1 MGFEKS
7 CANFIQQFYNPIIL
21 HLKLKNKIEN
31 FIYGEALSDGLKTSL
46 AIIIP
51 PIVASFFGDLYAGV
65 TISLGAV
72 LAHMTDTPGPF
83 KERRNLMWLSVL
95 LIFIVSYLTKTI
107 NNFPI
112 LLGICLTIIVFFS
125 NMLTVWGQ
133 RLSALGMVI
142 MMSMVMNMNDL
153 RQELTPLHTAL
164 YVTAGAAW
172 YTIFSLAI
180 STFRPYR
187 MAQQNLADAM
197 IHISEYIRIKA
208 SMFDKDSNYDD
219 IVQKLIDEHVV
230 INEKQNLVRD
240 LVFTNKKLV
249 KDQTPIG
256 RSIVFMFSDLMD
268 IFENITATQYDYVK
282 IREVYGDTKAMRKIY
297 NMMNK
302 LAHELKMIAYHIN
315 SNKRPKKPP
324 FDFDAELKKIDDA
337 IKELYAEGKKPI
349 VLSKIYINL
358 KQVVYKIEFIHKFFY
373 DDSFTEK
380 KKNPLD
386 HAEHFQPTVDY
397 SFGKI
402 KDHLNLKSS
411 IFRHAI
417 RSSIVMLLAYCI
429 TFIIPMTYHSYW
441 LLMTVL
447 VILKPG
453 FSVTKKRNLQRLK
466 GTIFGGL
473 IGILILLI
481 FPQLS
486 VRFVLM
492 LFFML
497 MAYTFI
503 RHKYAVGTFYLTAYI
518 LISFSFY
525 SQKDS
530 LYIIQ
535 ERTIDTLVGGLMA
548 FISCYIILPSWEKNN
563 MNEYIQKALI
573 ANYEFVFLIFK
584 KLADNDVTTTDYKLA
599 RKDVFIAMA
608 NINSVF
614 QRVISEPKDKQ
625 ENADDL
631 NKFTIFNQSF
641 VSYSLGLVK
650 ILKKN
655 NSVILTSEHIR
666 LMKKILQ
673 LLLQNIRLYG
683 EYETENLPK
692 TIEFKEK
699 TIAYTEIE
707 TEALQN
713 DSELIEDLLEYLYE
727 ISYDFTK
734 VGHVFVKEKP
744 LKE

>member
-1 MGFEKS
+1 MK
-7 CANFIQQFYNPIIL
+7 I
-21 HLKLKNKIEN
+21 KNDIEN

-46 AIIIP
+46 AIVIP
-51 PIVASFFGDLYAGV
+51 PLVAGYFGDLYAGV
-65 TISLGAV
+65 TISLGAT

-95 LIFIVSYLTKTI
+95 LIFIVSYFTKTI
-107 NNFPI
+107 NSFPI
-112 LLGICLTIIVFFS
+112 LLGICLTIIVFIS

-133 RLSALGMVI
+133 RTSALGMVI

-153 RQELTPLHTAL
+153 RKELSPFEIGA

-187 MAQQNLADAM
+187 MAQQNLADTM

-219 IVQKLIDEHVV
+219 IIKKLIDEHVV
-230 INEKQNLVRD
+230 INEKQSLVRE
-240 LVFTNKKLV
+240 LVFSNKKLV

-256 RSIVFMFSDLMD
+256 RSIVFIFSDLVD
-268 IFENITATQYDYVK
+268 IFENITATQYDYQK
-282 IREVYGDTKAMRKIY
+282 IREIYGETKAMRKIY

-302 LAHELKMIAYHIN
+302 IAHELKIIAYHIN
-315 SNKRPKKPP
+315 SDKKPKNP
-324 FDFDAELKKIDDA
+324 TFDFDLELKKIDDA
-337 IKELYAEGKKPI
+337 IKELYAEGKKPL

-358 KQVVYKIEFIHKFFY
+358 KQIVYKIEFIHKFFY

-397 SFGKI
+397 SFRKLR
-402 KDHLNLKSS
+402 DHLNLKSS
-411 IFRHAI
+411 IFRHAL
-417 RSSIVMLLAYCI
+417 RASIVMLIAYGV

-441 LLMTVL
+441 ILMTVL

-453 FSVTKKRNLQRLK
+453 FSVTKKRNYQRLK
-466 GTIFGGL
+466 GTIGGGL
-473 IGILILLI
+473 VGVLILLV
-481 FPQLS
+481 FPQTS
-486 VRFVLM
+486 IRFILM

-503 RHKYAVGTFYLTAYI
+503 RHKYAIGTFYLTAYI

-525 SQKDS
+525 SHKDS

-535 ERTIDTLVGGLMA
+535 ERFIDTLLGGLMA
-548 FISCYIILPSWEKNN
+548 FVSSYIIFPTWEKNN

-573 ANYEFVFLIFK
+573 ANYEFIFLIFK
-584 KLADNDVTTTDYKLA
+584 KLADNPVSTTDYKLA
-599 RKDVFIAMA
+599 RKDIFIAMA

-614 QRVISEPKDKQ
+614 QRVISEPKGKQ
-625 ENADDL
+625 ENADIL

-641 VSYSLGLVK
+641 VSYSVGLVK
-650 ILKKN
+650 ILNKN
-655 NSVILTSEHIR
+655 NSVILTSEHVR
-666 LMKKILQ
+666 LIKKILQ

-683 EYETENLPK
+683 DYETENLLK
-692 TIEFKEK
+692 NIEFKP
-699 TIAYTEIE
+699 TIPYSEIE

-713 DSELIEDLLEYLYE
+713 DAELIEDLLEYLYE
-727 ISYDFTK
+727 IVYDFTK
-734 VGHVFVKEKP
+734 VGHVFVKEEI

>member
-315 SNKRPKKPP
+315 SNKRPKKPS

-486 VRFVLM
+486 VRFVMM

-727 ISYDFTK
+727 ICYDFTK

>member
-1 MGFEKS
+1 M
-7 CANFIQQFYNPIIL
+7 
-21 HLKLKNKIEN
+21 KLKNTIEN
-31 FIYGEALSDGLKTSL
+31 FIFGEALADGLKTSL
-46 AIIIP
+46 AIVIP
-51 PIVASFFGDLYAGV
+51 PLIASFFDDLHAGV
-65 TISLGAV
+65 TISLGAI

-83 KERRNLMWLSVL
+83 KERRNLMWLSVI
-95 LIFIVSYLTKTI
+95 LIFLVSFFTKSI
-107 NNFPI
+107 NSFPI
-112 LLGICLTIIVFFS
+112 ILGICLTIIVFLS

-133 RLSALGMVI
+133 RTSALGMVV
-142 MMSMVMNMNDL
+142 MMTMVMNMNDL
-153 RQELTPLHTAL
+153 RAEFSPFHIAL
-164 YVTAGAAW
+164 FVSAGAVW

-208 SMFDKDSNYDD
+208 SMFDKDSEYDD
-219 IVQKLIDEHVV
+219 IIKKLIDEHVV
-230 INEKQNLVRD
+230 INEKQNLVRE

-256 RSIVFMFSDLMD
+256 RSIVFIFSDLID
-268 IFENITATQYDYVK
+268 IFENITANQYDYKK

-302 LAHELKMIAYHIN
+302 IAHELKMIAYHIN
-315 SNKRPKKPP
+315 SNKKPKQPT
-324 FDFDAELKKIDDA
+324 FDFEVELKKIDDA

-349 VLSKIYINL
+349 VLTKIYINL
-358 KQVVYKIEFIHKFFY
+358 KQIVYKIEFIHKFFY

-386 HAEHFQPTVDY
+386 HVEHFQPTVDY
-397 SFGKI
+397 SIRKLR
-402 KDHLNLKSS
+402 DHLNLKSP
-411 IFRHAI
+411 IFRHAL
-417 RSSIVMLLAYCI
+417 RSSIVMILAYGV

-441 LLMTVL
+441 ILMTVL

-466 GTIFGGL
+466 GTIGGGL

-481 FPQLS
+481 IPQHS
-486 VRFVLM
+486 IRFVLM

-503 RHKYAVGTFYLTAYI
+503 RQKYAIGTFYLTAYI

-525 SQKDS
+525 SEKDS
-530 LYIIQ
+530 IYIIQ
-535 ERTIDTLVGGLMA
+535 ERLVDTLIGGFMA
-548 FISCYIILPSWEKNN
+548 FISCYIIFPTWEKNS

-573 ANYEFVFLIFK
+573 ADYEFIFLIFK
-584 KLADNDVTTTDYKLA
+584 KLADNDVSTTDYKLA

-614 QRVISEPKDKQ
+614 QRVISEPKGKQ
-625 ENADDL
+625 ENAKEL

-641 VSYSLGLVK
+641 VSYSVGLVK
-650 ILKKN
+650 IIKKN

-683 EYETENLPK
+683 EYETDHLMK
-692 TIEFKEK
+692 TIQFQEK

-713 DSELIEDLLEYLYE
+713 ESELIEDLLEYLYE
-727 ISYDFTK
+727 IVYDFTK
-734 VGHVFVKEKP
+734 VGHVFVTDEP
-744 LKE
+744 LKDTKIT

>member
-46 AIIIP
+46 AIVIP

-164 YVTAGAAW
+164 YVTTGAAW

-315 SNKRPKKPP
+315 SNKRPKKPS

>member
-1 MGFEKS
+1 ME
-7 CANFIQQFYNPIIL
+7 
-21 HLKLKNKIEN
+21 LKNKIEN
-31 FIYGEALSDGLKTSL
+31 FIYGEALSDGIKTSL
-46 AIIIP
+46 AIVIP
-51 PIVASFFGDLYAGV
+51 PLIASFFGDLHAGV
-65 TISLGAV
+65 TISLGAI

-95 LIFIVSYLTKTI
+95 LIFVVSFFTKSI
-107 NNFPI
+107 NSFPI
-112 LLGICLTIIVFFS
+112 ILGICLTIIVFLS

-133 RLSALGMVI
+133 RTSALGMVI
-142 MMSMVMNMNDL
+142 MMTMVMNMNDL
-153 RQELTPLHTAL
+153 RAEFSPFHIAL
-164 YVTAGAAW
+164 FVSAGAVW
-172 YTIFSLAI
+172 YSIFSLAI

-208 SMFDKDSNYDD
+208 SMFDKDSEYDD
-219 IVQKLIDEHVV
+219 IIKKLIDEHVL
-230 INEKQNLVRD
+230 ISEKQNLVRE

-256 RSIVFMFSDLMD
+256 RSIVFIFSDLID
-268 IFENITATQYDYVK
+268 IFENITANQYDYKK

-302 LAHELKMIAYHIN
+302 IAHELKMIAYHIN
-315 SNKRPKKPP
+315 SNKKPKQPT
-324 FDFDAELKKIDDA
+324 FDFDVELKKIDDA

-358 KQVVYKIEFIHKFFY
+358 KQIVYKIEFIHKFFY

-386 HAEHFQPTVDY
+386 HVEHFQPTVDY
-397 SFGKI
+397 SFRKLR
-402 KDHLNLKSS
+402 DHLNLKSP
-411 IFRHAI
+411 IFRHAL
-417 RSSIVMLLAYCI
+417 RASIVMILAYGV

-441 LLMTVL
+441 ILMTVL

-466 GTIFGGL
+466 GTIGGGL
-473 IGILILLI
+473 IGILILFVI
-481 FPQLS
+481 PQHS
-486 VRFVLM
+486 IRFVLM

-503 RHKYAVGTFYLTAYI
+503 RQKYAIGTFYLTAYI

-525 SQKDS
+525 SDKDS
-530 LYIIQ
+530 IYIIQ
-535 ERTIDTLVGGLMA
+535 ERLVDTLIGGFMA
-548 FISCYIILPSWEKNN
+548 FISCYIIFPTWEKNN

-573 ANYEFVFLIFK
+573 ADYEFIFLIFK
-584 KLADNDVTTTDYKLA
+584 KLADNDVSTTDYKLA

-625 ENADDL
+625 ANAKEL

-641 VSYSLGLVK
+641 VSYSVGLVK
-650 ILKKN
+650 VIQKN

-683 EYETENLPK
+683 EYETENLAK
-692 TIEFKEK
+692 TIQFQEK
-699 TIAYTEIE
+699 TIAYSEIE

-713 DSELIEDLLEYLYE
+713 ESELIEDLLEYLYE
-727 ISYDFTK
+727 IVYDFTK
-734 VGHVFVKEKP
+734 VGHVFVKDEP
-744 LKE
+744 LKD

>member
-1 MGFEKS
+1 ME
-7 CANFIQQFYNPIIL
+7 L
-21 HLKLKNKIEN
+21 RNKIEN

-51 PIVASFFGDLYAGV
+51 PILASSFGYLYVGV

-95 LIFIVSYLTKTI
+95 MIFIVSYFTKTI
-107 NNFPI
+107 NNYPI
-112 LLGICLTIIVFFS
+112 FLGICLTLIVFCS

-133 RLSALGMVI
+133 RTSALGMVI

-153 RQELTPLHTAL
+153 RNDLSPFDIAF

-180 STFRPYR
+180 TTFRPYR
-187 MAQQNLADAM
+187 MAQQNLADTM
-197 IHISEYIRIKA
+197 IHTSEYIRIKA
-208 SMFDKDSNYDD
+208 SMFDIDSNYDD
-219 IVQKLIDEHVV
+219 IIKKLIDEHVV
-230 INEKQNLVRD
+230 INEKQNLVRE
-240 LVFTNKKLV
+240 LVFSNKRLV

-256 RSIVFMFSDLMD
+256 RSIVFIFSDLVD
-268 IFENITATQYDYVK
+268 IFESITANQYDYVK
-282 IREVYGDTKAMRKIY
+282 MREAYGNTKAMRKIY
-297 NMMNK
+297 NLMNK

-315 SNKRPKKPP
+315 SNKRPKKPS
-324 FDFDAELKKIDDA
+324 FDFEVELKKIDDA
-337 IKELYAEGKKPI
+337 IKELYDEGQKPI
-349 VLSKIYINL
+349 VLSKVYINL
-358 KQVVYKIEFIHKFFY
+358 KQIVYKIEFIHKFFY

-386 HAEHFQPTVDY
+386 HAKNFEPRINY
-397 SFGKI
+397 PLRKL

-417 RSSIVMLLAYCI
+417 RASIVMLLAYGV

-441 LLMTVL
+441 ILMTVL

-453 FSVTKKRNLQRLK
+453 FSVTKKRNFQRLK
-466 GTIFGGL
+466 GTIGGGL
-473 IGILILLI
+473 IGVLILLLI
-481 FPQLS
+481 PQQS
-486 VRFVLM
+486 IRFALM
-492 LFFML
+492 LIFML

-503 RHKYAVGTFYLTAYI
+503 RNKYAIGTFYLTAYI

-525 SQKDS
+525 SHKDS
-530 LYIIQ
+530 LEIIQ
-535 ERTIDTLVGGLMA
+535 ERLIDTLIGGFMA
-548 FISCYIILPSWEKNN
+548 FISSYLILPSWEKNN

-573 ANYEFVFLIFK
+573 ANYEFIYLIFK
-584 KLADNDVTTTDYKLA
+584 KLADNEVSTTEYKLA

-614 QRVISEPKDKQ
+614 QRVISEPKGKQ
-625 ENADDL
+625 ANANEL

-641 VSYSLGLVK
+641 VSYSVGLVK

-692 TIEFKEK
+692 TINFKDN
-699 TIAYTEIE
+699 TIIYTEIE

-727 ISYDFTK
+727 IAYDFTK
-734 VGHVFVKEKP
+734 VGHVFVKEK
-744 LKE
+744 L

>member
-1 MGFEKS
+1 M
-7 CANFIQQFYNPIIL
+7 
-21 HLKLKNKIEN
+21 KLKNTIEN
-31 FIYGEALSDGLKTSL
+31 FIFGEALADGLKTSL
-46 AIIIP
+46 AIVIP
-51 PIVASFFGDLYAGV
+51 PLIASFFDDLHAGV
-65 TISLGAV
+65 TISLGAI

-83 KERRNLMWLSVL
+83 KERRNLMWLSVI
-95 LIFIVSYLTKTI
+95 LIFVVSFFTKSI
-107 NNFPI
+107 NSFPI
-112 LLGICLTIIVFFS
+112 ILGICLTIIVFLS

-133 RLSALGMVI
+133 RTSALGMVV
-142 MMSMVMNMNDL
+142 MMTMVMNMNDL
-153 RQELTPLHTAL
+153 RAEFSPFHIAL
-164 YVTAGAAW
+164 FVSAGAVW

-208 SMFDKDSNYDD
+208 SMFDKDSEYDD
-219 IVQKLIDEHVV
+219 IINKLIDEHVV
-230 INEKQNLVRD
+230 INEKQNLVRE

-256 RSIVFMFSDLMD
+256 RSIVFIFSDLID
-268 IFENITATQYDYVK
+268 IFENITANQYDYKK

-302 LAHELKMIAYHIN
+302 IAHELKMIAYHIN
-315 SNKRPKKPP
+315 SNKKPKQPT
-324 FDFDAELKKIDDA
+324 FDFEVELKKIDDA

-349 VLSKIYINL
+349 VLTKIYINL
-358 KQVVYKIEFIHKFFY
+358 KQIVYKIEFIHKFFY

-386 HAEHFQPTVDY
+386 HVEHFQPTVDY
-397 SFGKI
+397 SIRKLR
-402 KDHLNLKSS
+402 DHLNLKSP
-411 IFRHAI
+411 IFRHAL
-417 RSSIVMLLAYCI
+417 RSSIVMILAYGV

-441 LLMTVL
+441 ILMTVL

-466 GTIFGGL
+466 GTIGGGL

-481 FPQLS
+481 IPQHS
-486 VRFVLM
+486 IRFVLM

-503 RHKYAVGTFYLTAYI
+503 RQKYAIGTFYLTAYI

-525 SQKDS
+525 SEKDS
-530 LYIIQ
+530 IYIIQ
-535 ERTIDTLVGGLMA
+535 ERLVDTLIGGFMA
-548 FISCYIILPSWEKNN
+548 FISCYIIFPTWEKNS

-573 ANYEFVFLIFK
+573 ADYEFIFLIFK
-584 KLADNDVTTTDYKLA
+584 KLADNDVSTTDYKLA

-614 QRVISEPKDKQ
+614 QRIISEPKDKQ
-625 ENADDL
+625 ANAKEL

-641 VSYSLGLVK
+641 VSYSVGLVK
-650 ILKKN
+650 IIKKN

-673 LLLQNIRLYG
+673 LLLQNIRLYD
-683 EYETENLPK
+683 EYETDNLMK
-692 TIEFKEK
+692 TIQFQEK

-713 DSELIEDLLEYLYE
+713 ESELIEDLLEYLYE
-727 ISYDFTK
+727 IVYDFTK
-734 VGHVFVKEKP
+734 VGHVFVTDEP
-744 LKE
+744 LKDTKIT

>member
-1 MGFEKS
+1 M
-7 CANFIQQFYNPIIL
+7 
-21 HLKLKNKIEN
+21 KLKNTIEN
-31 FIYGEALSDGLKTSL
+31 FIFGEALADGLKTSL
-46 AIIIP
+46 AIVIP
-51 PIVASFFGDLYAGV
+51 PLIASFFDDLHAGV
-65 TISLGAV
+65 TISLGAI

-83 KERRNLMWLSVL
+83 KERRNLMWLSVI
-95 LIFIVSYLTKTI
+95 LIFVVSFFTKSI
-107 NNFPI
+107 NSFPI
-112 LLGICLTIIVFFS
+112 ILGICLTIIVFLS

-133 RLSALGMVI
+133 RTSALGMVV
-142 MMSMVMNMNDL
+142 MMTMVMNMNDL
-153 RQELTPLHTAL
+153 RAEFSPFHIAL
-164 YVTAGAAW
+164 FVSAGAVW

-208 SMFDKDSNYDD
+208 SMFDKDSEYDD
-219 IVQKLIDEHVV
+219 IIKKLIDEHVV
-230 INEKQNLVRD
+230 INEKQNLVRE

-256 RSIVFMFSDLMD
+256 RSIVFIFSDLID
-268 IFENITATQYDYVK
+268 IFENITANQYDYKK

-302 LAHELKMIAYHIN
+302 IAHELKMIAYHIN
-315 SNKRPKKPP
+315 SNKKPKQPT
-324 FDFDAELKKIDDA
+324 FDFEVELKKIDDA

-349 VLSKIYINL
+349 VLTKIYINL
-358 KQVVYKIEFIHKFFY
+358 KQIVYKIEFIHKFFY

-380 KKNPLD
+380 KKNPLV
-386 HAEHFQPTVDY
+386 HVEHFQPTVDY
-397 SFGKI
+397 SIRKLR
-402 KDHLNLKSS
+402 DHLNLKSP
-411 IFRHAI
+411 IFRHAL
-417 RSSIVMLLAYCI
+417 RSSIVMILAYGV

-441 LLMTVL
+441 ILMTVL

-466 GTIFGGL
+466 GTIGGGL

-481 FPQLS
+481 IPQHS
-486 VRFVLM
+486 IRFVLM

-503 RHKYAVGTFYLTAYI
+503 RQKYAIGTFYLTAYI

-525 SQKDS
+525 SEKDS
-530 LYIIQ
+530 IYIIQ
-535 ERTIDTLVGGLMA
+535 ERLVDTLIGGFMA
-548 FISCYIILPSWEKNN
+548 FISCYIIFPTWEKNS

-573 ANYEFVFLIFK
+573 ADYEFIFLIFK
-584 KLADNDVTTTDYKLA
+584 KLADNDVSTTDYKLA
-599 RKDVFIAMA
+599 RKDIFIAMA

-614 QRVISEPKDKQ
+614 QRVISEPKGKQ
-625 ENADDL
+625 ENAKEL

-641 VSYSLGLVK
+641 VSYSVGLVK
-650 ILKKN
+650 IIKKN

-683 EYETENLPK
+683 EYETDHLMK
-692 TIEFKEK
+692 TIQFQEK

-713 DSELIEDLLEYLYE
+713 ESELIEDLLEYLYE
-727 ISYDFTK
+727 IVYDFTK
-734 VGHVFVKEKP
+734 VGHVFVTDEP
-744 LKE
+744 LKDTKIT

>member
-1 MGFEKS
+1 M
-7 CANFIQQFYNPIIL
+7 
-21 HLKLKNKIEN
+21 KLKNTIEN
-31 FIYGEALSDGLKTSL
+31 FIFGEALADGLKTSL
-46 AIIIP
+46 AIVIP
-51 PIVASFFGDLYAGV
+51 PLIASFFDDLHAGV
-65 TISLGAV
+65 TISLGAI

-83 KERRNLMWLSVL
+83 KERRNLMWLSVI
-95 LIFIVSYLTKTI
+95 LIFVVSFFTKSI
-107 NNFPI
+107 NSFPI
-112 LLGICLTIIVFFS
+112 ILGICLTIIVFLS

-133 RLSALGMVI
+133 RTSALGMVV
-142 MMSMVMNMNDL
+142 MMTMVMNMNDL
-153 RQELTPLHTAL
+153 RAEFSPFHIAL
-164 YVTAGAAW
+164 FVSAGAVW

-208 SMFDKDSNYDD
+208 SMFDKDSEYDD
-219 IVQKLIDEHVV
+219 IIKKLIDEHVV
-230 INEKQNLVRD
+230 INEKQNLVRE

-256 RSIVFMFSDLMD
+256 RSIVFIFSDLID
-268 IFENITATQYDYVK
+268 IFENITANQYDYKK

-302 LAHELKMIAYHIN
+302 IAHELKMIAYHIN
-315 SNKRPKKPP
+315 SNKKPKQPT
-324 FDFDAELKKIDDA
+324 FDFEVELKKIDDA

-349 VLSKIYINL
+349 VLTKIYINL
-358 KQVVYKIEFIHKFFY
+358 KQIVYKIEFIHKFFY

-386 HAEHFQPTVDY
+386 HVEHFQPTVDY
-397 SFGKI
+397 SIRKLR
-402 KDHLNLKSS
+402 DHLNLKSP
-411 IFRHAI
+411 IFRHAL
-417 RSSIVMLLAYCI
+417 RSSIVMILAYGV

-441 LLMTVL
+441 ILMTVL

-466 GTIFGGL
+466 GTIGGGL

-481 FPQLS
+481 IPQHS
-486 VRFVLM
+486 IRFVLM

-503 RHKYAVGTFYLTAYI
+503 RQKYAIGTFYLTAYI

-525 SQKDS
+525 SEKDS
-530 LYIIQ
+530 IYIIQ
-535 ERTIDTLVGGLMA
+535 ERLVDTLIGGFMA
-548 FISCYIILPSWEKNN
+548 FISCYIIFPTWEKNS

-573 ANYEFVFLIFK
+573 ADYEFIFLIFK
-584 KLADNDVTTTDYKLA
+584 KLADNDVSTTDYKLA

-614 QRVISEPKDKQ
+614 QRVISEPKGKQ
-625 ENADDL
+625 ENAKEL

-641 VSYSLGLVK
+641 VSYSVGLVK
-650 ILKKN
+650 IIKKN

-683 EYETENLPK
+683 EYETDHLMK
-692 TIEFKEK
+692 TIQFQEK

-713 DSELIEDLLEYLYE
+713 ESELIEDLLEYLYE
-727 ISYDFTK
+727 IVYDFTK
-734 VGHVFVKEKP
+734 VGHVFVTDEP
-744 LKE
+744 LKDTKIT

>member
-1 MGFEKS
+1 M
-7 CANFIQQFYNPIIL
+7 
-21 HLKLKNKIEN
+21 KLKNTIEN
-31 FIYGEALSDGLKTSL
+31 FIFGEALADGLKTSL
-46 AIIIP
+46 AIVIP
-51 PIVASFFGDLYAGV
+51 PLIASFFDDLHAGV
-65 TISLGAV
+65 TISLGAI

-83 KERRNLMWLSVL
+83 KERRNLMWLSVI
-95 LIFIVSYLTKTI
+95 LIFVVSFFTKSI
-107 NNFPI
+107 NSFPI
-112 LLGICLTIIVFFS
+112 ILGICLTIIVFLS

-133 RLSALGMVI
+133 RTSALGMVV
-142 MMSMVMNMNDL
+142 MMTMVMNMNDL
-153 RQELTPLHTAL
+153 RAEFSPFHIAL
-164 YVTAGAAW
+164 FVSAGAVW

-208 SMFDKDSNYDD
+208 SMFDKDSEYDD
-219 IVQKLIDEHVV
+219 IIKKLIDEHVV
-230 INEKQNLVRD
+230 INEKQNLVRE

-256 RSIVFMFSDLMD
+256 RSIVFIFSDLID
-268 IFENITATQYDYVK
+268 IFENITANQYDYKK

-302 LAHELKMIAYHIN
+302 IAHELKMIAYHIN
-315 SNKRPKKPP
+315 SNKKPKQPT
-324 FDFDAELKKIDDA
+324 FDFEVELKKIDDA

-349 VLSKIYINL
+349 VLTKIYINL
-358 KQVVYKIEFIHKFFY
+358 KQIVYKIEFIHKFFY

-386 HAEHFQPTVDY
+386 HVEHFQPTVDY
-397 SFGKI
+397 SIRKLR
-402 KDHLNLKSS
+402 DHLNLKSP
-411 IFRHAI
+411 IFRHAL
-417 RSSIVMLLAYCI
+417 RSSIVMILAYGV

-441 LLMTVL
+441 ILMTVL

-466 GTIFGGL
+466 GTIGGGL

-481 FPQLS
+481 ISQHS
-486 VRFVLM
+486 IRFVLM

-503 RHKYAVGTFYLTAYI
+503 RQKYAIGTFYLTAYI

-525 SQKDS
+525 SEKDS
-530 LYIIQ
+530 IYIIQ
-535 ERTIDTLVGGLMA
+535 ERLVDTLIGGFMA
-548 FISCYIILPSWEKNN
+548 FISCYIIFPTWEKNS

-573 ANYEFVFLIFK
+573 ADYEFIFLIFK
-584 KLADNDVTTTDYKLA
+584 KLADNDVSTTDYKLA
-599 RKDVFIAMA
+599 RKDIFIAMA

-614 QRVISEPKDKQ
+614 QRVISEPKGKQ
-625 ENADDL
+625 ENAKEL

-641 VSYSLGLVK
+641 VSYSVGLVK
-650 ILKKN
+650 IIKKN

-683 EYETENLPK
+683 EYETDHLMK
-692 TIEFKEK
+692 TIQFQEK

-713 DSELIEDLLEYLYE
+713 ESELIEDLLEYLYE
-727 ISYDFTK
+727 IVYDFTK
-734 VGHVFVKEKP
+734 VGHVFVTDEP
-744 LKE
+744 LKDTKIT

>member
-1 MGFEKS
+1 M
-7 CANFIQQFYNPIIL
+7 
-21 HLKLKNKIEN
+21 KLKNTIEN
-31 FIYGEALSDGLKTSL
+31 FIFGEALADGLKTSL
-46 AIIIP
+46 AIVIP
-51 PIVASFFGDLYAGV
+51 PLIASFFDDLHAGV
-65 TISLGAV
+65 TISLGAI

-83 KERRNLMWLSVL
+83 KERRNLMWLSVI
-95 LIFIVSYLTKTI
+95 LIFVVSFFTKSI
-107 NNFPI
+107 NSFPI
-112 LLGICLTIIVFFS
+112 ILGICLTIIVFLS

-133 RLSALGMVI
+133 RTSALGMVV
-142 MMSMVMNMNDL
+142 MMTMVMNMNDL
-153 RQELTPLHTAL
+153 RAEFSPFHIAL
-164 YVTAGAAW
+164 FVSAGAVW

-208 SMFDKDSNYDD
+208 SMFDKDSEYDD
-219 IVQKLIDEHVV
+219 IINKLIDEHVV
-230 INEKQNLVRD
+230 INEKQNLVRE

-256 RSIVFMFSDLMD
+256 RSIVFIFSDLID
-268 IFENITATQYDYVK
+268 IFENITANQYDYKK

-302 LAHELKMIAYHIN
+302 IAHELKMIAYHIN
-315 SNKRPKKPP
+315 SNKKPKQPT
-324 FDFDAELKKIDDA
+324 FDFEVELKKIDDA

-349 VLSKIYINL
+349 VLTKIYINL
-358 KQVVYKIEFIHKFFY
+358 KQIVYKIEFIHKFFY

-386 HAEHFQPTVDY
+386 HVEHFQPTVDY
-397 SFGKI
+397 SIRKLR
-402 KDHLNLKSS
+402 DHLNLKSP
-411 IFRHAI
+411 IFRHAL
-417 RSSIVMLLAYCI
+417 RSSIVMILAYGV

-441 LLMTVL
+441 ILMTVL

-466 GTIFGGL
+466 GTIGGGL

-481 FPQLS
+481 IPQHS
-486 VRFVLM
+486 IRFVLM

-503 RHKYAVGTFYLTAYI
+503 RQKYAIGTFYLTAYI

-525 SQKDS
+525 SEKDS
-530 LYIIQ
+530 IYIIQ
-535 ERTIDTLVGGLMA
+535 ERLVDTLIGGFMA
-548 FISCYIILPSWEKNN
+548 FISCYIIFPTWEKNS

-573 ANYEFVFLIFK
+573 ADYEFIFLIFK
-584 KLADNDVTTTDYKLA
+584 KLADNDVSTTDYKLA

-614 QRVISEPKDKQ
+614 QRIISEPKDKQ
-625 ENADDL
+625 ANAKEL

-641 VSYSLGLVK
+641 VSYSVGLAKV
-650 ILKKN
+650 LQKN

-666 LMKKILQ
+666 LMKKTLQ
-673 LLLQNIRLYG
+673 LLLQNVRLYG
-683 EYETENLPK
+683 EYETENLLK
-692 TIEFKEK
+692 TIEFKQ
-699 TIAYTEIE
+699 TIIYSEIE

-727 ISYDFTK
+727 IVYDFTK
-734 VGHVFVKEKP
+734 VGHVFVKEQSIKNS
-744 LKE
+744 

>member
-1 MGFEKS
+1 M
-7 CANFIQQFYNPIIL
+7 
-21 HLKLKNKIEN
+21 KLKNTIEN
-31 FIYGEALSDGLKTSL
+31 FIFGEALADGLKTSL
-46 AIIIP
+46 AIVIP
-51 PIVASFFGDLYAGV
+51 PLIASFFDDLHAGV
-65 TISLGAV
+65 TISLGAI

-83 KERRNLMWLSVL
+83 KERRNLMWLSVI
-95 LIFIVSYLTKTI
+95 LIFVVSFFTKSI
-107 NNFPI
+107 NSFPI
-112 LLGICLTIIVFFS
+112 ILGICLTIIVFLS

-133 RLSALGMVI
+133 RTSALGMVV
-142 MMSMVMNMNDL
+142 MMTMVMNMNDL
-153 RQELTPLHTAL
+153 RAEFSPFHIAL
-164 YVTAGAAW
+164 FVSAGAVW

-208 SMFDKDSNYDD
+208 SMFDKDSEYDD
-219 IVQKLIDEHVV
+219 IIKKLIDEHVV
-230 INEKQNLVRD
+230 INEKQNLVRE

-256 RSIVFMFSDLMD
+256 RSIVFIFSDLID
-268 IFENITATQYDYVK
+268 IFENITANQYDYKK

-302 LAHELKMIAYHIN
+302 IAHELKMIAYHIN
-315 SNKRPKKPP
+315 SNKKHKQPT
-324 FDFDAELKKIDDA
+324 FDFEVELKKIDDA

-349 VLSKIYINL
+349 VLTKIYINL
-358 KQVVYKIEFIHKFFY
+358 KQIVYKIEFIHKFFY

-386 HAEHFQPTVDY
+386 HVEHFQPTVDY
-397 SFGKI
+397 SIRKLR
-402 KDHLNLKSS
+402 DHLNLKSP
-411 IFRHAI
+411 IFRHAL
-417 RSSIVMLLAYCI
+417 RSSIVMILAYGV

-441 LLMTVL
+441 ILMTVL

-466 GTIFGGL
+466 GTIGGGL

-481 FPQLS
+481 IPQHS
-486 VRFVLM
+486 IRFVLM

-503 RHKYAVGTFYLTAYI
+503 RQKYAIGTFYLTAYI

-525 SQKDS
+525 SEKDS
-530 LYIIQ
+530 IYIIQ
-535 ERTIDTLVGGLMA
+535 ERLVDTLIGGFMA
-548 FISCYIILPSWEKNN
+548 FISCYIIFPTWEKNS

-573 ANYEFVFLIFK
+573 ADYEFIFLIFK
-584 KLADNDVTTTDYKLA
+584 KLADNDVSTTDYKLA
-599 RKDVFIAMA
+599 RKDIFIAMA

-614 QRVISEPKDKQ
+614 QRVISEPKGKQ
-625 ENADDL
+625 ENAKEL

-641 VSYSLGLVK
+641 VSYSVGLVK
-650 ILKKN
+650 IIKKN

-683 EYETENLPK
+683 EYETDHLMK
-692 TIEFKEK
+692 TIQFQEK

-713 DSELIEDLLEYLYE
+713 ESELIEDLLEYLYE
-727 ISYDFTK
+727 IVYDFTK
-734 VGHVFVKEKP
+734 VGHVFVTDEP
-744 LKE
+744 LKDTKIT

>member
-1 MGFEKS
+1 M
-7 CANFIQQFYNPIIL
+7 
-21 HLKLKNKIEN
+21 KLKNKIEN

-315 SNKRPKKPP
+315 SNKRPKKPS

-417 RSSIVMLLAYCI
+417 RSSIVMLLVYCI

-486 VRFVLM
+486 VRFVMM

>member
-1 MGFEKS
+1 M
-7 CANFIQQFYNPIIL
+7 
-21 HLKLKNKIEN
+21 KLKNTIEN
-31 FIYGEALSDGLKTSL
+31 FIFGEALADGLKTSL
-46 AIIIP
+46 AIVIP
-51 PIVASFFGDLYAGV
+51 PLIASFFDDLHAGV
-65 TISLGAV
+65 TISLGAT

-83 KERRNLMWLSVL
+83 KERRNLMWLSVI
-95 LIFIVSYLTKTI
+95 LIFVVSFFTKSI
-107 NNFPI
+107 NSFPI
-112 LLGICLTIIVFFS
+112 ILGICLTIIVFLS

-133 RLSALGMVI
+133 RTSALGMVV
-142 MMSMVMNMNDL
+142 MMTMVMNMNDL
-153 RQELTPLHTAL
+153 RAEFSPFHIAL
-164 YVTAGAAW
+164 FVSAGAVW

-208 SMFDKDSNYDD
+208 SMFDKDSEYDD
-219 IVQKLIDEHVV
+219 IIKKLIDEHVV
-230 INEKQNLVRD
+230 INEKQNLVRE

-256 RSIVFMFSDLMD
+256 RSIVFIFSDLID
-268 IFENITATQYDYVK
+268 IFENITANQYDYKK

-302 LAHELKMIAYHIN
+302 IAHELKMIAYHIN
-315 SNKRPKKPP
+315 SNKKPKQPT
-324 FDFDAELKKIDDA
+324 FDFEVELKKIDDA

-349 VLSKIYINL
+349 VLTKIYINL
-358 KQVVYKIEFIHKFFY
+358 KQIVYKIEFIHKFFY

-386 HAEHFQPTVDY
+386 HVEHFQPTVDY
-397 SFGKI
+397 SIRKLR
-402 KDHLNLKSS
+402 DHLNLKSP
-411 IFRHAI
+411 IFRHAL
-417 RSSIVMLLAYCI
+417 RSSIVMILAYGV

-441 LLMTVL
+441 ILMTVL

-466 GTIFGGL
+466 GTIGGGL

-481 FPQLS
+481 IPQHS
-486 VRFVLM
+486 IRFVLM

-503 RHKYAVGTFYLTAYI
+503 RQKYAIGTFYLTAYI

-525 SQKDS
+525 SEKDS
-530 LYIIQ
+530 IYIIQ
-535 ERTIDTLVGGLMA
+535 ERLVDTLIGGFMA
-548 FISCYIILPSWEKNN
+548 FISCYIIFPTWEKNS

-573 ANYEFVFLIFK
+573 ADYEFIFLIFK
-584 KLADNDVTTTDYKLA
+584 KLADNDVSTTDYKLA
-599 RKDVFIAMA
+599 RKDIFIAMA

-614 QRVISEPKDKQ
+614 QRVISEPKGKQ
-625 ENADDL
+625 ENAKEL

-641 VSYSLGLVK
+641 VSYSVGLVK
-650 ILKKN
+650 IIKKN

-683 EYETENLPK
+683 EYETDHLMK
-692 TIEFKEK
+692 TIQFQEK

-713 DSELIEDLLEYLYE
+713 ESELIEDLLEYLYE
-727 ISYDFTK
+727 IVYDFPK
-734 VGHVFVKEKP
+734 VGHVFVTDEP
-744 LKE
+744 LKDTKIT

>member
-1 MGFEKS
+1 M
-7 CANFIQQFYNPIIL
+7 

-315 SNKRPKKPP
+315 SNKRPKKPS

-417 RSSIVMLLAYCI
+417 RSSIVMLLVYCI

>member
-1 MGFEKS
+1 MK
-7 CANFIQQFYNPIIL
+7 I
-21 HLKLKNKIEN
+21 KNDIEN

-46 AIIIP
+46 AIVIP
-51 PIVASFFGDLYAGV
+51 PLVAGYFGDLYAGV
-65 TISLGAV
+65 TISLGAT

-95 LIFIVSYLTKTI
+95 LIFIVSYFTKTI
-107 NNFPI
+107 NSFPI
-112 LLGICLTIIVFFS
+112 LLGICLTIIVFIS

-133 RLSALGMVI
+133 RTSALGMVI

-153 RQELTPLHTAL
+153 RTELSPFEIGA

-187 MAQQNLADAM
+187 MAQQNLADTM

-219 IVQKLIDEHVV
+219 IIKKLIDEHVV
-230 INEKQNLVRD
+230 INEKQSLVRE
-240 LVFTNKKLV
+240 LVFSNKKLV

-256 RSIVFMFSDLMD
+256 RSIVFIFSDLVD
-268 IFENITATQYDYVK
+268 IFENITATQYDYQK
-282 IREVYGDTKAMRKIY
+282 IREIYGETKAMRKIY

-302 LAHELKMIAYHIN
+302 IAHELKIIAYHIN
-315 SNKRPKKPP
+315 SDKKPKNP
-324 FDFDAELKKIDDA
+324 TFDFDLELKKIDDA
-337 IKELYAEGKKPI
+337 IKELYAEGKKPL

-358 KQVVYKIEFIHKFFY
+358 KQIVYKIEFIHKFFY

-397 SFGKI
+397 SFRKLR
-402 KDHLNLKSS
+402 DHLNLKSS
-411 IFRHAI
+411 IFRHAL
-417 RSSIVMLLAYCI
+417 RASIVMLIAYGV

-441 LLMTVL
+441 ILMTVL

-453 FSVTKKRNLQRLK
+453 FSVTKKRNYQRLK
-466 GTIFGGL
+466 GTIGGGL
-473 IGILILLI
+473 VGILILLV
-481 FPQLS
+481 FPQTS
-486 VRFVLM
+486 IRFILM

-503 RHKYAVGTFYLTAYI
+503 RHKYAIGTFYLTAYI

-525 SQKDS
+525 SHKDS

-535 ERTIDTLVGGLMA
+535 ERFIDTLLGGLMA
-548 FISCYIILPSWEKNN
+548 FVSSYIIFPTWEKNN

-573 ANYEFVFLIFK
+573 ANYEFIFLIFK
-584 KLADNDVTTTDYKLA
+584 KLADNPVSTTDYKLA
-599 RKDVFIAMA
+599 RKDIFIAMA

-614 QRVISEPKDKQ
+614 QRVISEPKGKQ
-625 ENADDL
+625 ENADIL

-641 VSYSLGLVK
+641 VSYSVGLVK
-650 ILKKN
+650 ILNKN
-655 NSVILTSEHIR
+655 NSVILTSEHVR
-666 LMKKILQ
+666 LIKKILQ

-683 EYETENLPK
+683 DYETENLLK
-692 TIEFKEK
+692 NIEFKP
-699 TIAYTEIE
+699 TIPYSEIE

-713 DSELIEDLLEYLYE
+713 DAELIEDLLEYLYE
-727 ISYDFTK
+727 IVYDFTK
-734 VGHVFVKEKP
+734 VGHVFVKEEI

>member
-1 MGFEKS
+1 
-7 CANFIQQFYNPIIL
+7 
-21 HLKLKNKIEN
+21 LKLKNKIEN
-31 FIYGEALSDGLKTSL
+31 FIYGEALADGIKTSL
-46 AIIIP
+46 AIVIP
-51 PIVASFFGDLYAGV
+51 PLVASFFGDLYAGV

-95 LIFIVSYLTKTI
+95 LIFIVSYFTKTI
-107 NNFPI
+107 NHFPV
-112 LLGICLTIIVFFS
+112 LLGICLTIVVFCS

-133 RLSALGMVI
+133 RTSAVGMVV
-142 MMSMVMNMNDL
+142 MMTMVMNMNMNDL
-153 RQELTPLHTAL
+153 RSYLSPFHIAL
-164 YVTAGAAW
+164 FVTAGAAW

-219 IVQKLIDEHVV
+219 IIKKLIDEHVV
-230 INEKQNLVRD
+230 INEKQNLVRE
-240 LVFTNKKLV
+240 LVFSNKRLV

-256 RSIVFMFSDLMD
+256 RSIVFIFSDLID
-268 IFENITATQYDYVK
+268 IFENITATQYDYEK
-282 IREVYGDTKAMRKIY
+282 IREVYGDSKAMRKIY

-315 SNKRPKKPP
+315 SNKRPKQPT
-324 FDFDAELKKIDDA
+324 FDFEVELKKIDDA

-349 VLSKIYINL
+349 VLTKIYINL

-380 KKNPLD
+380 KKNPLE
-386 HAEHFQPTVDY
+386 HAEHFEPTVDY
-397 SFGKI
+397 SWRKLR
-402 KDHLNLKSS
+402 DHFNLKSP

-417 RSSIVMLLAYCI
+417 RSSIVILLAYGV

-441 LLMTVL
+441 ILMTVL

-453 FSVTKKRNLQRLK
+453 FSVTKKRNFQRLK
-466 GTIFGGL
+466 GTIAGGL
-473 IGILILLI
+473 VGILVLLI
-481 FPQLS
+481 IPQHAI
-486 VRFVLM
+486 RFALM

-535 ERTIDTLVGGLMA
+535 ERLIDTLVGGFMA
-548 FISCYIILPSWEKNN
+548 FISCYLILPTWEKNN

-573 ANYEFVFLIFK
+573 ANYEFIFLVFK
-584 KLADNDVTTTDYKLA
+584 KLADNEVSTTDYKLA

-614 QRVISEPKDKQ
+614 QRVISEPKGKQ
-625 ENADDL
+625 ENANVL

-641 VSYSLGLVK
+641 VSYSVGLVK
-650 ILKKN
+650 IIKKN

-692 TIEFKEK
+692 TIEFRDK

-713 DSELIEDLLEYLYE
+713 DSDLIEDLLEYLYE
-727 ISYDFTK
+727 IAYDFTK
-734 VGHVFVKEKP
+734 VGHVFVKDEP

>member
-1 MGFEKS
+1 M
-7 CANFIQQFYNPIIL
+7 
-21 HLKLKNKIEN
+21 KLKNTIEN
-31 FIYGEALSDGLKTSL
+31 FIFGEALADGLKTSL
-46 AIIIP
+46 AIVIP
-51 PIVASFFGDLYAGV
+51 PLIASFFDDLHAGV
-65 TISLGAV
+65 TISLGAI

-83 KERRNLMWLSVL
+83 KERRNLMWLSVI
-95 LIFIVSYLTKTI
+95 LIFVVSFFTKSI
-107 NNFPI
+107 NSFPI
-112 LLGICLTIIVFFS
+112 ILGICLTIIVFLS

-133 RLSALGMVI
+133 RTSALGMVV
-142 MMSMVMNMNDL
+142 MMTMVMNMNDL
-153 RQELTPLHTAL
+153 RAEFSPFHIAL
-164 YVTAGAAW
+164 FVSAGAVW

-208 SMFDKDSNYDD
+208 SMFDKDSEYDD
-219 IVQKLIDEHVV
+219 IIKKLIDEHVV
-230 INEKQNLVRD
+230 INEKQNLVRE

-256 RSIVFMFSDLMD
+256 RSIVFIFSDLID
-268 IFENITATQYDYVK
+268 IFENITANQYDYKK

-302 LAHELKMIAYHIN
+302 IAHELKMIAYHIN
-315 SNKRPKKPP
+315 SNKKPKQPT
-324 FDFDAELKKIDDA
+324 FDFEVELKKIDDA

-349 VLSKIYINL
+349 VLTKIYINL
-358 KQVVYKIEFIHKFFY
+358 KQIVYKIEFIHKFFY

-386 HAEHFQPTVDY
+386 HVEHFQPTVDY
-397 SFGKI
+397 SIRKLR
-402 KDHLNLKSS
+402 DHLNLKSP
-411 IFRHAI
+411 IFRHAL
-417 RSSIVMLLAYCI
+417 RSSIVMILAYGV

-441 LLMTVL
+441 ILMTVL

-466 GTIFGGL
+466 GTIGGGL

-481 FPQLS
+481 IPQHS
-486 VRFVLM
+486 IRFVLM

-503 RHKYAVGTFYLTAYI
+503 RQKYAIGTFYLTAYI

-525 SQKDS
+525 SEKDS
-530 LYIIQ
+530 IYIIQ
-535 ERTIDTLVGGLMA
+535 ERLVDTLIGGFMA
-548 FISCYIILPSWEKNN
+548 FISCYIIFPTWEKNS

-573 ANYEFVFLIFK
+573 ADYEFIFLIFK
-584 KLADNDVTTTDYKLA
+584 KLADNDVSTTDYKLA
-599 RKDVFIAMA
+599 RKDIFIAMA

-614 QRVISEPKDKQ
+614 QRVISEPKGKQ
-625 ENADDL
+625 ENAKEL

-641 VSYSLGLVK
+641 VSYSVGLVK
-650 ILKKN
+650 VIQKN

-683 EYETENLPK
+683 EYETDHLMK
-692 TIEFKEK
+692 TIQFQEK

-713 DSELIEDLLEYLYE
+713 ESELIEDLLEYLYE
-727 ISYDFTK
+727 IVYDFTK
-734 VGHVFVKEKP
+734 VGHVFVTDEP
-744 LKE
+744 LKDTKIT

>member
-1 MGFEKS
+1 MK
-7 CANFIQQFYNPIIL
+7 II
-21 HLKLKNKIEN
+21 NKIEN

-51 PIVASFFGDLYAGV
+51 PIVASLFGDLYAGV

-95 LIFIVSYLTKTI
+95 LIFLVSYFTKTI
-107 NNFPI
+107 NNYPI
-112 LLGICLTIIVFFS
+112 FLGICLTVIVFFS

-133 RLSALGMVI
+133 RTSALGMVI

-153 RQELTPLHTAL
+153 QHELSPLHIAL
-164 YVTAGAAW
+164 FVTAGAAW

-187 MAQQNLADAM
+187 MAQQNLADTM

-219 IVQKLIDEHVV
+219 IIKKLIDEHVV
-230 INEKQNLVRD
+230 INEKQSLVRE
-240 LVFTNKKLV
+240 LVFSNKKLV

-256 RSIVFMFSDLMD
+256 RSIVFIFSDLVD
-268 IFENITATQYDYVK
+268 IFENVTANQYDYVK

-297 NMMNK
+297 NLMNK

-315 SNKRPKKPP
+315 SNKRPKQST
-324 FDFDAELKKIDDA
+324 FDFEVELKKIDDA
-337 IKELYAEGKKPI
+337 IKELYAEGQKPI

-358 KQVVYKIEFIHKFFY
+358 KQIVYKIEFIHKFFY

-386 HAEHFQPTVDY
+386 HAEHFEPTVDY
-397 SFGKI
+397 SLRKL

-417 RSSIVMLLAYCI
+417 RASIVMLLAYGV

-441 LLMTVL
+441 ILMTVL

-453 FSVTKKRNLQRLK
+453 FSVTKKRNFQRLK
-466 GTIFGGL
+466 GTIGGGL
-473 IGILILLI
+473 VGVLILLI
-481 FPQLS
+481 IPQHS
-486 VRFVLM
+486 IRFALM
-492 LFFML
+492 LIFML

-503 RHKYAVGTFYLTAYI
+503 RHKYAIGTFYLTAYI

-535 ERTIDTLVGGLMA
+535 ERFIDTLVGGFMA
-548 FISCYIILPSWEKNN
+548 FISSYLILPTWEKNN

-573 ANYEFVFLIFK
+573 ANYEFIYLVFK
-584 KLADNDVTTTDYKLA
+584 KLADNEVSTTDYKLA

-614 QRVISEPKDKQ
+614 QRVISEPKGKQ
-625 ENADDL
+625 ENANEL

-641 VSYSLGLVK
+641 VSYSVGLVK

-692 TIEFKEK
+692 TIEFREK
-699 TIAYTEIE
+699 TVVYTEIE

-727 ISYDFTK
+727 IAYDFTK
-734 VGHVFVKEKP
+734 VGHVFVKEQP

>member
-1 MGFEKS
+1 ME
-7 CANFIQQFYNPIIL
+7 
-21 HLKLKNKIEN
+21 LKNKIEN

-46 AIIIP
+46 AIVIP
-51 PIVASFFGDLYAGV
+51 PLIASFFGDLHAGV
-65 TISLGAV
+65 TISLGAI

-95 LIFIVSYLTKTI
+95 LIFVVSFFTKSI
-107 NNFPI
+107 NSFPI
-112 LLGICLTIIVFFS
+112 LLGICLTIIVFLS

-133 RLSALGMVI
+133 RTSALGMVI
-142 MMSMVMNMNDL
+142 MMTMVMNMNDL
-153 RQELTPLHTAL
+153 RAEFSPFHIAL
-164 YVTAGAAW
+164 FVSAGAVW
-172 YTIFSLAI
+172 YSIFSLAI

-208 SMFDKDSNYDD
+208 SMFDKDSEYDD
-219 IVQKLIDEHVV
+219 IIKKLIDEHVL
-230 INEKQNLVRD
+230 ISEKQNLVRE

-256 RSIVFMFSDLMD
+256 RSIVFIFSDLID
-268 IFENITATQYDYVK
+268 IFENITANQYDYKK

-302 LAHELKMIAYHIN
+302 IAHELKMIAYHIN
-315 SNKRPKKPP
+315 SNKKPKQPT
-324 FDFDAELKKIDDA
+324 FDFDVELKKIDDA

-358 KQVVYKIEFIHKFFY
+358 KQIVYKIEFIHKFFY

-386 HAEHFQPTVDY
+386 HVEHFQPTVDY
-397 SFGKI
+397 SFRKLR
-402 KDHLNLKSS
+402 DHLNLKSP
-411 IFRHAI
+411 IFRHAL
-417 RSSIVMLLAYCI
+417 RASIVMILAYGV

-441 LLMTVL
+441 ILMTVL

-466 GTIFGGL
+466 GTIGGGL
-473 IGILILLI
+473 IGILILLVI
-481 FPQLS
+481 PQHS
-486 VRFVLM
+486 IRFVLM

-503 RHKYAVGTFYLTAYI
+503 RQKYAIGTFYLTAYI

-525 SQKDS
+525 SDKDS
-530 LYIIQ
+530 IYIIQ
-535 ERTIDTLVGGLMA
+535 ERLVDTLIGGFMA
-548 FISCYIILPSWEKNN
+548 FISCYIIFPTWEKNN

-573 ANYEFVFLIFK
+573 ADYEFIFLIFK
-584 KLADNDVTTTDYKLA
+584 KLADNDVSTTDYKLA

-625 ENADDL
+625 ANAKEL

-641 VSYSLGLVK
+641 VSYSVGLVK
-650 ILKKN
+650 VIQKN

-683 EYETENLPK
+683 EYETENLAK
-692 TIEFKEK
+692 TIQFQEK
-699 TIAYTEIE
+699 TIAYSEIE

-713 DSELIEDLLEYLYE
+713 ESELIEDLLEYLYE
-727 ISYDFTK
+727 IVYDFTK
-734 VGHVFVKEKP
+734 VGHVFVKDEP
-744 LKE
+744 LKD

>member
-1 MGFEKS
+1 M
-7 CANFIQQFYNPIIL
+7 
-21 HLKLKNKIEN
+21 KLKNTIEN
-31 FIYGEALSDGLKTSL
+31 FIFGEALADGLKTSL
-46 AIIIP
+46 AIVIP
-51 PIVASFFGDLYAGV
+51 PLIASFFDDLHAGV
-65 TISLGAV
+65 TISLGAI

-83 KERRNLMWLSVL
+83 KERRNLMWLSVI
-95 LIFIVSYLTKTI
+95 LIFVVSFFTKSI
-107 NNFPI
+107 NSFPI
-112 LLGICLTIIVFFS
+112 ILGICLTIIVFLS

-133 RLSALGMVI
+133 RTSALGMVV
-142 MMSMVMNMNDL
+142 MMTMVMNMNDL
-153 RQELTPLHTAL
+153 RAEFSPFHIAL
-164 YVTAGAAW
+164 FVSAGAVW

-208 SMFDKDSNYDD
+208 SMFDKDSEYDD
-219 IVQKLIDEHVV
+219 IIKKLIDEHVV
-230 INEKQNLVRD
+230 INEKQNLVRE

-256 RSIVFMFSDLMD
+256 RSIVFIFSDLID
-268 IFENITATQYDYVK
+268 IFENITANQYDYKK

-302 LAHELKMIAYHIN
+302 IAHELKMIAYHIN
-315 SNKRPKKPP
+315 SNKKPKQPT
-324 FDFDAELKKIDDA
+324 FDFEVELKKIDDA

-349 VLSKIYINL
+349 VLTKIYINL
-358 KQVVYKIEFIHKFFY
+358 KQIVYKIEFIHKFFY

-386 HAEHFQPTVDY
+386 HVEHFQPTVDY
-397 SFGKI
+397 SIRKLR
-402 KDHLNLKSS
+402 DHLNLKSP
-411 IFRHAI
+411 IFRHAL
-417 RSSIVMLLAYCI
+417 RSSIVMILAYGV

-441 LLMTVL
+441 ILMTVL

-466 GTIFGGL
+466 GTIGGGL

-481 FPQLS
+481 IPQHS
-486 VRFVLM
+486 IRFVLM

-503 RHKYAVGTFYLTAYI
+503 RQKYAIGTFYLTAYI

-525 SQKDS
+525 SEKDS
-530 LYIIQ
+530 IYIIQ
-535 ERTIDTLVGGLMA
+535 ERLVDTLIGGFMA
-548 FISCYIILPSWEKNN
+548 FISCYIIFPTWEKNS

-573 ANYEFVFLIFK
+573 ADYEFIFLIFK
-584 KLADNDVTTTDYKLA
+584 KLADNDVSTTDYKLA
-599 RKDVFIAMA
+599 RKDIFIAMA

-614 QRVISEPKDKQ
+614 QRVISEPKGKQ
-625 ENADDL
+625 ENAKEL

-641 VSYSLGLVK
+641 VSYSVGLVK
-650 ILKKN
+650 IIKKN

-683 EYETENLPK
+683 EYETDHLMK
-692 TIEFKEK
+692 TIQFQEK

-713 DSELIEDLLEYLYE
+713 ESELIEDLLEYLYE
-727 ISYDFTK
+727 IVYDFPK
-734 VGHVFVKEKP
+734 VGHVFVTDEP
-744 LKE
+744 LKDTKIT

>member
-1 MGFEKS
+1 MK
-7 CANFIQQFYNPIIL
+7 I
-21 HLKLKNKIEN
+21 KNDIEN

-46 AIIIP
+46 AIVIP
-51 PIVASFFGDLYAGV
+51 PLVAGYFGDLYAGV
-65 TISLGAV
+65 TISLGAT

-95 LIFIVSYLTKTI
+95 LIFIVSYFTKTI
-107 NNFPI
+107 NSFPI
-112 LLGICLTIIVFFS
+112 LLGICLTIIVFIS

-133 RLSALGMVI
+133 RTSALGMVI

-153 RQELTPLHTAL
+153 RKELSPFEIGA

-187 MAQQNLADAM
+187 MAQQNLADTM

-219 IVQKLIDEHVV
+219 IIKKLIDEHVV
-230 INEKQNLVRD
+230 INEKQSLVRE
-240 LVFTNKKLV
+240 LVFSNKKLV

-256 RSIVFMFSDLMD
+256 RSIVFIFSDLVD
-268 IFENITATQYDYVK
+268 IFENITATQYDYQK
-282 IREVYGDTKAMRKIY
+282 IREIYGETKAMRKIY

-302 LAHELKMIAYHIN
+302 IAHELKIIAYHIN
-315 SNKRPKKPP
+315 SDKKPKNP
-324 FDFDAELKKIDDA
+324 TFDFDLELKKIDDA
-337 IKELYAEGKKPI
+337 IKELYAEGKKPL

-358 KQVVYKIEFIHKFFY
+358 KQIVYKIEFIHKFFY

-397 SFGKI
+397 SFRKLR
-402 KDHLNLKSS
+402 DHLNLKSS
-411 IFRHAI
+411 IFRHAL
-417 RSSIVMLLAYCI
+417 RASIVMLIAYGV

-441 LLMTVL
+441 ILMTVL

-453 FSVTKKRNLQRLK
+453 FSVTKKRNYQRLK
-466 GTIFGGL
+466 GTIGGGL
-473 IGILILLI
+473 VGILILLV
-481 FPQLS
+481 FPQTS
-486 VRFVLM
+486 IRFILM

-503 RHKYAVGTFYLTAYI
+503 RHKYAIGTFYLTAYI

-525 SQKDS
+525 SHKDS

-535 ERTIDTLVGGLMA
+535 ERFIDTLLGGLMA
-548 FISCYIILPSWEKNN
+548 FVSSYIIFPTWEKNN

-573 ANYEFVFLIFK
+573 ANYEFIFLIFK
-584 KLADNDVTTTDYKLA
+584 KLADNPVSTTDYKLA
-599 RKDVFIAMA
+599 RKDIFIAMA

-614 QRVISEPKDKQ
+614 QRVISEPKGKQ
-625 ENADDL
+625 ENADIL

-641 VSYSLGLVK
+641 VSYSVGLVK
-650 ILKKN
+650 ILNKN
-655 NSVILTSEHIR
+655 NSVILTSEHVR
-666 LMKKILQ
+666 LIKKILQ

-683 EYETENLPK
+683 DYETENLLK
-692 TIEFKEK
+692 NIEFKP
-699 TIAYTEIE
+699 TIPYSEIE

-713 DSELIEDLLEYLYE
+713 DAELIEDLLEYLYE
-727 ISYDFTK
+727 IVYDFTK
-734 VGHVFVKEKP
+734 VGHVFVKEEI

>member
-282 IREVYGDTKAMRKIY
+282 IREVYGDTKAMRKTY

-315 SNKRPKKPP
+315 SNKRPKKPS

-486 VRFVLM
+486 VRFVMM